1 MTVPI
6 RVILADDHAFFR
18 EGVAGILEGYPEIEL
33 VDQAAD
39 GRQLLSLVEKHAP
52 DVVLT
57 DIQMGPMDGFEATRH
72 IRQRFPEVAV
82 IALSMHH
89 DNFAIVEMLRAGAT
103 GYLVK
108 DSAKHVV
115 VEAIRAAHR
124 GQRYYSE
131 TASRKVTALISG
143 GFFDPDCQDV
153 MGFNPTELRIIR
165 LMCLDTDN
173 DDIIAQLNISNGTL
187 KRYRQAIMDKAGV
200 KTHAGLVFWA
210 VKEGLVRW

>member
-1 MTVPI
+1 MIVPI
-6 RVILADDHAFFR
+6 RVILADDHTFFR

-39 GRQLLSLVEKHAP
+39 GHKLLSLVEQHRP

-57 DIQMGPMDGFEATRH
+57 DIQMGPMDGFEATRQ
-72 IRQRFPEVAV
+72 IVKRFPEVAV
-82 IALSMHH
+82 IALTMHH
-89 DNFAIVEMLRAGAT
+89 DSFAILEMLRAGAI

-108 DSAKHVV
+108 DSAKEVV
-115 VEAIRAAHR
+115 VEAIKAAHR

-143 GFFDPDCQDV
+143 GFFDPASLEV
-153 MGFNPTELRIIR
+153 MGFDPTELRIIR
-165 LMCLDTDN
+165 LMCEDTDSA
-173 DDIIAQLNISNGTL
+173 DIATELNISTRSL
-187 KRYRQAIMDKAGV
+187 MRYRTAIMEKAGV

-210 VKEGLVRW
+210 VKEGLVR

>member
-6 RVILADDHAFFR
+6 RVILADDHTFFR

-33 VDQAAD
+33 VDQASD
-39 GRQLLSLVEKHAP
+39 GRALLSLVEKHRP

-57 DIQMGPMDGFEATRH
+57 DIQMGPMDGFEATRQ

-82 IALSMHH
+82 IALTMHH
-89 DNFAIVEMLRAGAT
+89 DNFAIVEMLRSGAI

-108 DSAKHVV
+108 DSAKQVV
-115 VEAIRAAHR
+115 VDAIRAAHR

-143 GFFDPDCQDV
+143 GFFDPNSQDV
-153 MGFNPTELRIIR
+153 MGFDPTELRIIR

-173 DDIIAQLNISNGTL
+173 SDIAEQLNISNGTL

-210 VKEGLVRW
+210 VKEGLVRG

>member
-6 RVILADDHAFFR
+6 RVILADDHTVFR
-18 EGVAGILEGYPEIEL
+18 KGVAGILEGYPEIEL
-33 VDQAAD
+33 VDEASD
-39 GRQLLSLVEKHAP
+39 GRQLLSLVEKHRP

-57 DIQMGPMDGFEATRH
+57 DIQMGPMDGFEATRQ

-82 IALSMHH
+82 IAISMRH

-108 DSAKHVV
+108 DSAKHIV
-115 VEAIRAAHR
+115 VEAIQAAHR
-124 GQRYYSE
+124 GQHYYSE
-131 TASRKVTALISG
+131 TASRKVSALISG
-143 GFFDPDCQDV
+143 GFFDPDGQDV
-153 MGFNPTELRIIR
+153 MGFNPTELRIIH

-173 DDIIAQLNISNGTL
+173 DEILTQLNISNGTL